1 MRRALLSLVSIVA
14 FAAIVVALAPA
25 SLASVALERLT
36 GDAVALAE
44 AEGTFW
50 RGRGTVTAARV
61 ARIPVAWSI
70 EPWPLL
76 RGELRLRVF
85 PPGAVAQS
93 PRAEIVARRD
103 AVSTRDV
110 DVTLPARLVEA
121 MAPRSGIRI
130 GGDVRLTTPS
140 LDWTSAA
147 FAGGARIDWQDAN
160 FAISVDPP
168 IRLGTV
174 SAPLAS
180 ANDRLTGPVTNEG
193 GAFDVRGT
201 LSLATSGAP
210 SLALAMTPRAGNSA
224 QVRALAITPSPGGRW
239 NVDFRVGP

>member
-1 MRRALLSLVSIVA
+1 MRRALLILVSLVA

-25 SLASVALERLT
+25 SLAGVALGRITEGT
-36 GDAVALAE
+36 VALAE

-50 RGRGTVTAARV
+50 HGRGTVTAARV
-61 ARIPVAWSI
+61 ARLPVAWSI

-76 RGELRLRVF
+76 RGELHLHVF
-85 PPGAVAQS
+85 PPVAAANS
-93 PRAEIVARRD
+93 PRAELVARRD

-121 MAPRSGIRI
+121 LAPRSGIRI
-130 GGDVRLTTPS
+130 GGDVRLSTPS

-147 FAGGARIDWQDAN
+147 FAGGARIDWQDAQ
-160 FAISVDPP
+160 FAISVDSPVQ
-168 IRLGTV
+168 LGTV

-180 ANDRLTGPVTNEG
+180 ANDRLTGPIANEG

-210 SLALAMTPRAGNSA
+210 SLALTMTPRAGDSA
-224 QVRALAITPSPGGRW
+224 QVRTLAITPTQDGRW
-239 NVDFRVGP
+239 NVEFRVGP

>member
-1 MRRALLSLVSIVA
+1 MRRALLILVAVAA

-36 GDAVALAE
+36 GDGVALAE

-61 ARIPVAWSI
+61 VRIPVAWSI

-76 RGELRLRVF
+76 RGELHLRMF
-85 PPGAVAQS
+85 PPSAAVNS
-93 PRAEIVARRD
+93 PRAEILARRD

-121 MAPRSGIRI
+121 LAPRSGIRI
-130 GGDVRLTTPS
+130 GGNVRLTTSS
-140 LDWTSAA
+140 LDWTSAT
-147 FAGGARIDWQDAN
+147 FVGGARVDWQDAD

-180 ANDRLTGPVTNEG
+180 ANDRLTGPITSEG

-210 SLALAMTPRAGNSA
+210 SLAVTMTPRAGDSA
-224 QVRALAITPSPGGRW
+224 QVRTLAITASPDGRW